1 MREPMMNDKN
11 NYSWKEFY
19 EDLKENIKIAGFL
32 LIIIVAVALL
42 IIIPTV
48 LVQTS
53 LWNSLFK
60 DDNTK
65 LFAAAIFDYLMIL
78 VILIIRLI
86 VKIIINRISKRNR
99 K

>member
-1 MREPMMNDKN
+1 MNNKN
-11 NYSWKEFY
+11 IFWKELY

-42 IIIPTV
+42 IIIPTI

-53 LWNSLFK
+53 LWDSLFK
-60 DDNTK
+60 DDNIK
-65 LFAAAIFDYLMIL
+65 LLAAAIFDYLMIL

-86 VKIIINRISKRNR
+86 VKIIINKISKRNR

>member
-1 MREPMMNDKN
+1 MINDKN
-11 NYSWKEFY
+11 IFWKGLY
-19 EDLKENIKIAGFL
+19 EDIKITGFL
-32 LIIIVAVALL
+32 LTIIIATALL

-53 LWNSLFK
+53 LWDSLFK

-65 LFAAAIFDYLMIL
+65 LLAAAIFDYLMIL

-86 VKIIINRISKRNR
+86 VKTIVNKISKKIRS
-99 K
+99 KKVGYE